1 MTFSVTASSEL
12 FGKQCYQNCVSAST
26 SSHNDFE
33 HELVLH
39 ASVVRLRSETH
50 KCALANSPKFYPI
63 RYENNS
69 VVYHS
74 STSSLSPD
82 MRTEK
87 APPINP

>member
-12 FGKQCYQNCVSAST
+12 FGKQCHQNCASAST
-26 SSHNDFE
+26 SSHNDCE
-33 HELVLH
+33 QEPVLH